1 MVNKQISRTRS
12 QLVQKAGVGG
22 GQVLGWGQGRWILVV
37 LTPKRPGAGAGAPIL
52 DLGMMEAGG

>member
-1 MVNKQISRTRS
+1 MVNKQISCTRS

-22 GQVLGWGQGRWILVV
+22 GQVLGWGQGRWNLVV
-37 LTPKRPGAGAGAPIL
+37 LTPKRPGAGAPIL